1 MLYEVSSKRVVIDK
15 KGNDK
20 IAIEHFIV
28 DNATLFGEAETA
40 VLMQYN
46 LENDVVAVKRS
57 NIEAVINTR
66 EDDEQKLYIATIE
79 KTMFED
85 VKEIVTR
92 EKVAMFA
99 MNIEDATER
108 AKEYMSTDMAD
119 CVLVGVK
126 KSKFADLVGYLD

>member
-20 IAIEHFIV
+20 IAIEHFVV
-28 DNATLFGEAETA
+28 DSATLFGEAETA
-40 VLMQYN
+40 VLMLYN

-108 AKEYMSTDMAD
+108 AKEYMSTDVAD
-119 CVLVGVK
+119 CVLVAVK
-126 KSKFADLVGYLD
+126 KSKFVDLVEYLS

>member
-20 IAIEHFIV
+20 IAIWHFIV

-40 VLMQYN
+40 VLMLHN
-46 LENDVVAVKRS
+46 LENDVIAVKRS

-66 EDDEQKLYIATIE
+66 EADEQMLYIATIE

-99 MNIEDATER
+99 MNIEDATEK
-108 AKEYMSTDMAD
+108 AKEYMSANIAD

>member
-1 MLYEVSSKRVVIDK
+1 MLYEVSSKRIVIDK

-20 IAIEHFIV
+20 NAIEHFLV
-28 DNATLFGEAETA
+28 KNVALFGEAETA
-40 VLMQYN
+40 ILMLYN

-66 EDDEQKLYIATIE
+66 DDDEQKLYIATIE

-85 VKEIVTR
+85 IKEIVTR
-92 EKVAMFA
+92 EKIAMFA

-108 AKEYMSTDMAD
+108 AKEYMRTDMAD

-126 KSKFADLVGYLD
+126 KSKFIDLVEY

>member
-1 MLYEVSSKRVVIDK
+1 MLYEVSSKRIVIDK

-20 IAIEHFIV
+20 IAIEHFLVENVAI
-28 DNATLFGEAETA
+28 FGEAETA
-40 VLMQYN
+40 ILMLYN

-66 EDDEQKLYIATIE
+66 EEDEQQLYIATIE
-79 KTMFED
+79 KTMFD
-85 VKEIVTR
+85 GVKEIVTR

-108 AKEYMSTDMAD
+108 AKEYMRNDMAD
-119 CVLVGVK
+119 CILVGVK
-126 KSKFADLVGYLD
+126 KSKFVDLVKYLS